1 MLLQVSAY
9 CVPPPL
15 PTVALVCRE
24 PIFEAEIIRE
34 HQIMHDLQQDD
45 VPTANIWLRNL
56 ECAGNR
62 GHCYCFY
69 IFAADK
75 KGSSSLLR
83 CNMWL
88 SHL

>member
-9 CVPPPL
+9 CVPLLL

-45 VPTANIWLRNL
+45 VLTANI
-56 ECAGNR
+56 
-62 GHCYCFY
+62 
-69 IFAADK
+69 
-75 KGSSSLLR
+75 
-83 CNMWL
+83 
-88 SHL
+88 